1 MSVWLQLIVANREG
15 FAGLLIVGTIVLLA
29 LFAPLVTSYD
39 PLKINLDQ
47 KLLRPSIEHFMGT
60 DQTGRDIFS
69 RLIWGARVSLK
80 VGVMAVVIGVVGGVI
95 VGLVAAFRSGTLIE
109 ELCMRGIEVLASIP
123 LLVWAIAV
131 VGIVGVGPLVIGP
144 LTFPN
149 EAKIIALVGVFYIP
163 GIARVTHAAALA
175 EVKADYVRARRVQG
189 ASDLAIMT
197 SDVLPN
203 CMSPVIVQATL
214 LIAAGIIIEASLSF
228 VGLGVQ
234 PPQPSWGTMLAD
246 ARNHIFT
253 GEWWLSVFPGLA
265 ISLTVIGFNLLGDGL
280 RDTLDP
286 RRRATN
292 LVT

>member
-1 MSVWLQLIVANREG
+1 M
-15 FAGLLIVGTIVLLA
+15 LLA

-80 VGVMAVVIGVVGGVI
+80 VGVTAVVIGVVGGVI

-131 VGIVGVGPLVIGP
+131 VGIVGVGPLIIGP

-149 EAKIIALVGVFYIP
+149 EAKIITLVGVFYIP

>member
-1 MSVWLQLIVANREG
+1 
-15 FAGLLIVGTIVLLA
+15 VLLT
-29 LFAPLVTSYD
+29 LFAPLVTTHD
-39 PLKINLDQ
+39 PLQINLEQ
-47 KLLRPSIEHFMGT
+47 KLLPPSIDHFMGT

-69 RLIWGARVSLK
+69 RLIWGTRVSLK
-80 VGVMAVVIGVVGGVI
+80 VGVLAVVIGVVGGVI

-144 LTFPN
+144 LRFPN
-149 EAKIIALVGVFYIP
+149 EAKIILLVGVFYIP